1 MVDLP
6 ILALTLA
13 GLSALFFSL
22 QGVMNRKAVMG
33 RDIIAG
39 SYLSVVVTV
48 PLLLPAVILDGN
60 ISSIFSTTPK
70 SLLFLAMVGLSHY
83 MIGRTL
89 NAASVKAIGIT
100 RSIPLRETAILHSA
114 AYGLLFLNESLS
126 IAAGFAIGL
135 MAFGVVITAMSGG
148 AISNDRGFNRTVL
161 LKGIFFGLLGA
172 SFWGM
177 SPVFAKAALPGV
189 ASPILATWIAFI
201 FAALGYT
208 GFQGIRG
215 KIGNVRGLGRSGI
228 FFFAMTGLFAAGAQM
243 TRFLALDMANFFTVI
258 PFQMGINPVITLVIS
273 FILIRRIESIDRWVV
288 SGVGVATLGAV
299 IIASGV

>member
-1 MVDLP
+1 MADLP
-6 ILALTLA
+6 LLALSLA

-39 SYLSVVVTV
+39 SYLSVLITV

-89 NAASVKAIGIT
+89 NAGSVKAIGVT
-100 RSIPLRETAILHSA
+100 RSIPLRETAILHSTT
-114 AYGLLFLNESLS
+114 YGLLFLNETISLV
-126 IAAGFAIGL
+126 AGFAIGL
-135 MAFGVVITAMSGG
+135 MAFGVILTAMSGK
-148 AISNDRGFNRTVL
+148 AIRDDRELNKKL
-161 LKGIFFGLLGA
+161 LMKGIFYGLLGA

-177 SPVFAKAALPGV
+177 SPVFAAAALPGV

-201 FAALGYT
+201 FAAIGYT

-228 FFFAMTGLFAAGAQM
+228 FLFAMTGLFAAVAQM
-243 TRFLALDMANFFTVI
+243 TRFLALDTASFFTVI
-258 PFQMGINPVITLVIS
+258 PFQMGVNPVITLVIS
-273 FILIRRIESIDRWVV
+273 FILIRRIESINRWVV
-288 SGVGVATLGAV
+288 AGVAVATLGAV
-299 IIASGV
+299 IIASGL

>member
-1 MVDLP
+1 MADLP
-6 ILALTLA
+6 LLALSLA

-22 QGVMNRKAVMG
+22 QGVMNRKAVLG

-39 SYLSVVVTV
+39 SYLSVIITV
-48 PLLLPAVILDGN
+48 PLLLPVVILDGN

-100 RSIPLRETAILHSA
+100 RSIPLRETAILHST
-114 AYGLLFLNESLS
+114 AYGLLFLDETLS
-126 IAAGFAIGL
+126 ILSGFAIGL
-135 MAFGVVITAMSGG
+135 MAFGVILTATSGEAIHEDREFKRKILLRGVI
-148 AISNDRGFNRTVL
+148 
-161 LKGIFFGLLGA
+161 FGLLGA

-177 SPVFAKAALPGV
+177 SPVFAKAALSGV
-189 ASPILATWIAFI
+189 ASPILATWIAFV
-201 FAALGYT
+201 FAAIGYT

-215 KIGNVRGLGRSGI
+215 KIGNIRGLGRSGI
-228 FFFAMTGLFAAGAQM
+228 FFFAMTGLFAAAAQM

-273 FILIRRIESIDRWVV
+273 FILIRRIENINRWVV
-288 SGVGVATLGAV
+288 AGVAVATLGAV
-299 IIASGV
+299 IIASGL